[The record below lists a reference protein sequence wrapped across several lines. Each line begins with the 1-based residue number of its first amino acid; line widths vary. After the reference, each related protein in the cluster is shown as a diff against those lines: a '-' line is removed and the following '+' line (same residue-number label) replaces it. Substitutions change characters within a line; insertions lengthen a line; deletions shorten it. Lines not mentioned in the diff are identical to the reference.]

1 MTERAVPVSFTR
13 GLHLHLQESQWEI
26 ASIPADDSMRR
37 AQLALQLI
45 EQNRF
50 FVRSATMNNSPEF
63 ARVLRAFEPV
73 LLRLASDDISAEDAL
88 ALREKLVF
96 EMSVMLTKLSR
107 NTSDVTETI

>member
-1 MTERAVPVSFTR
+1 M
-13 GLHLHLQESQWEI
+13 
-26 ASIPADDSMRR
+26 
-37 AQLALQLI
+37 QLI

-50 FVRSATMNNSPEF
+50 FVRSAMMNNSPDF

-73 LLRLASDDISAEDAL
+73 LMRLASDDISAEDAL